1 MIKVRVHLENPEGK
15 VIVRTLTFV
24 APPYFNFSAK
34 YTILSRQNTILFTR
48 KISEQQR
55 TSDPN
60 THLFIRGTIHS
71 FPSLNL

>member
-1 MIKVRVHLENPEGK
+1 MIKVRVHLENPGGK

-24 APPYFNFSAK
+24 APPCFNFSAN

-48 KISEQQR
+48 KISEQR

-60 THLFIRGTIHS
+60 THLFIRGTAV
-71 FPSLNL
+71 FPL